1 MVSLSIIVPVYNEA
15 SFLDLL
21 IGEQIQQLRRLDL
34 PFELILCENGSQDQ
48 TLALARSLAK
58 KYQQIRVLSLS
69 QPDYGAAVRKGFL
82 AGRNKYLVL
91 FDLDYFDAD
100 FVRQALP
107 LLQKNCAVVADK
119 RGNGSQD
126 QRSLLRRLATGTFSF
141 LLKTLFGL
149 QISDTHGMKILDRK
163 KFIPVINTC
172 HFNRD
177 IFDTELLI
185 RGEHQGLKIA
195 EVGVV
200 VKERRKSR
208 SSILK
213 RSLRTLGDLA
223 KLKAKLL
230 IESGGRK
237 TIMISA

>member
-15 SFLDLL
+15 LFLDPLVR
-21 IGEQIQQLRRLDL
+21 EQIQQLQQLGF
-34 PFELILCENGSQDQ
+34 PFEFILCENGSQDK

-58 KYQQIRVLSLS
+58 KYQQVKVLSLS

-82 AGRNKYLVL
+82 VGRNKYLIL
-91 FDLDYFDAD
+91 FDLDYFDTD
-100 FVRQALP
+100 FIGRALP
-107 LLQKNCAVVADK
+107 LLQKNSAVVADK

-126 QRSLLRRLATGTFSF
+126 QRNLLRRLATGTFSF
-141 LLKTLFGL
+141 LLKALFGL
-149 QISDTHGMKILDRK
+149 KISDTHGMKILDRK
-163 KFIPVINTC
+163 KFIPIINRC

-185 RGEHQGLKIA
+185 RGEYQGLKIA

-200 VKERRKSR
+200 VKEKRKSR

-213 RSLRTLGDLA
+213 RALRTLGDLV
-223 KLKAKLL
+223 KLKIRLL
-230 IESGGRK
+230 IESEERK
-237 TIMISA
+237 TIMIKA